1 MQRYIQADN
10 GAVNAVVVYAVQER
24 GDVSLILG
32 AYYGSVGGGELDGG
46 YFRIDF
52 EADEHTA
59 LSYDDMEAL
68 QEDSPLD
75 HEVLEGLMQKLWEL
89 VEEEDG
95 DFQLT
100 DAGRQVFA
108 PDEDGVWMDAEF
120 DGDALAEVSEQWAIN
135 LRFES

>member
-1 MQRYIQADN
+1 MQRYIKADN

-24 GDVSLILG
+24 GDDSLMLG

-100 DAGRQVFA
+100 DAGREVFA